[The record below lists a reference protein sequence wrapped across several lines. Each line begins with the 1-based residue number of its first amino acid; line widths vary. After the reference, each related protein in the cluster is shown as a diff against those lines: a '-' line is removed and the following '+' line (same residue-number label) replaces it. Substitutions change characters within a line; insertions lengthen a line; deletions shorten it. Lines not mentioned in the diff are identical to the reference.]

1 MHTGGAVPFVQS
13 RAFKE
18 RAYEMKKS
26 NSKIANNQVHELN
39 IMDGSGHTAVQWG
52 TDQKELELARQLFGK
67 HVDMGYM
74 AYAVKDGGGENVLIH
89 EFDETAEKIIMT
101 PRMAGG

>member
-1 MHTGGAVPFVQS
+1 MRTGGIVTFAQS
-13 RAFKE
+13 RATTRKVS
-18 RAYEMKKS
+18 RMKKQ
-26 NSKIANNQVHELN
+26 KKEVGGKVHELN

-52 TDQKELELARQLFGK
+52 TDRKELELAKELFGT
-67 HVDMGYM
+67 HVQMGYM